1 MTPPNKQ
8 LPTLASQI
16 PSPSIHASAP
26 LAAPLQTHTPA
37 LTPAEGDGVYHSTLL
52 NGQFVAPWRP
62 RLSALEAEQERLNS
76 ETERI
81 LETQSQALQCWNHLS
96 GVWSDLHVRGD
107 RLTDSISERLSR
119 YNEAMD
125 HHNRAS
131 EQALASELAA

>member
-1 MTPPNKQ
+1 MSKETWRGQLSHVTPPNKQ
-8 LPTLASQI
+8 LPTLVSQI
-16 PSPSIHASAP
+16 PSPSIN
-26 LAAPLQTHTPA
+26 A
-37 LTPAEGDGVYHSTLL
+37 L
-52 NGQFVAPWRP
+52 APWRP